1 MPLFVNEEK
10 DKKENKAIKEFTDR
24 VEPRNVFW
32 KNYKLIETAMETNEK
47 IPIQVVNF
55 YGIGGTGK
63 TRLLK
68 QLRLEMKNNEKEAK
82 ICYIDFEKLKT
93 FNGEPASI
101 LNAIKVEL
109 KNKFNYEFPLF
120 ELAYYEYKIKLGVD
134 ISKPELRNILLKNK
148 ELNFLASFIEEIPL
162 VGTFSKILSIVDEG
176 ASILRNRL
184 NDSNLKSKIE
194 NIQNITAQE
203 QEEMLSYYFALDFQN
218 NLKKEKYPFVFQID
232 TYERLVNEL
241 TEVGNVNKIDD
252 WLKGKDGLIR
262 NVNNVLW
269 VIAGREK
276 LKWESQDKN
285 WKGSL
290 DQHLLG
296 DLSQNDSATFLKTA
310 GITDEKLI
318 EQLYNLTSGTPI
330 FLDMCVD
337 TYYKLIE
344 SNKEIVIEEFG
355 GDRIKLVER
364 FFTYMNDTEKDFVTV
379 LAFIENWTDDT
390 IESQIKPILGNF
402 SFSLYEKIKQFSF
415 VIQEGLNYKIHETI
429 RGVITEE
436 ASELIRNK
444 FNKARKDS
452 KEEKIK
458 QIEEI
463 TVETI
468 KKENIQKEYENS
480 EEKNKMKKEY
490 VSEIYIHS
498 VKREEYRKVID
509 EIVSDIIDFLYK
521 KPKFTKENK
530 KIYCD
535 MLNNLMLKIEQ
546 FLEKYDVRYDYKKIE
561 SILNY
566 KIFKNT
572 YEYKRLE
579 GLYACLK
586 RYYYMLDGKHYYEFG
601 NSAYKSIIKHYS
613 KTKNLYKEN
622 EEKVKQITFITK
634 ILGNADYTI
643 NMNNEISKK
652 EFFSA
657 KELDTYM
664 GILDKHYISHT
675 TVEYMLLKYMRRD
688 YKKFLAIYDKFL
700 QENINTENVYYQRI
714 IIRLALNIIFEEF
727 KGKAGTGYKM
737 REYSLKKEAKK
748 RIEQSHSNLI
758 DQNEIDNM
766 IYEYVSD
773 SRDKFVNKYIDIV
786 ISYVN
791 NNKTLVDETFLDIC
805 IKLLETIG
813 VGKLVSDEAKIKL
826 AEMLVEI
833 KNEIL
838 YSKNANLIEKY
849 AKLLFL
855 VLKIPIYVKQ
865 KYFKENEKR
874 YEKLVN
880 NSFVTLD
887 ELYNKM
893 IEIHGKWSKKAEII
907 ECTYKINTLIQ
918 YNNWDLII
926 KIYKKYTGNNYSYSK
941 LKLIKEEINK
951 YMKCIKNADLLT
963 VKQLEELYNIMF
975 DEYEKEMNEY
985 FENYKN
991 ISSWKQNKINDDWY
1005 TFLKLPVEIFNKN
1018 GDIKYFEKIMD
1029 YLYKKIEKFNIL
1041 PTIDMYKNFSV
1052 LLNLMW
1058 ESAMNPKNNEMI
1070 DKSFKIL
1077 DKVFNKKGIPK
1088 FDKKGIYE
1096 NIDFRR
1102 DMSLY
1107 ATLILLQ
1114 ISYKKYLSNDE
1125 ISNYISFKEE
1135 NKNKKYD
1142 ITESNIGIY
1151 IELTEWNKKY
1161 IERLNEGYYLIK
1173 DNMTRWCNKVAV
1185 RNIVNELYL
1194 TEPKSN
1200 RYVNKEFY
1208 QLKRCLYSVI
1218 IGLEWKGELENTF
1231 NKIVNK
1237 NVKGL
1242 LKDKKNFEYYIKLKE
1257 IINTIISYNIGNF
1270 VSIQEVRA
1278 KIKT

>member
-32 KNYKLIETAMETNEK
+32 KNYKLIQTAMETNEK
-47 IPIQVVNF
+47 IPIQVVGF

-68 QLRLEMKNNEKEAK
+68 QLRLEMKNNAKEAK

-93 FNGEPASI
+93 FNREPASI
-101 LNAIKVEL
+101 LNFIKVEL

-120 ELAYYEYKIKLGVD
+120 ELAYYEYKVKLGVD

-162 VGTFSKILSIVDEG
+162 VGTFSKILSMVDEG
-176 ASILRNRL
+176 ASIIRNRL
-184 NDSNLKSKIE
+184 NDSNLKNKIE

-276 LKWESQDKN
+276 LKWESQDEN

-296 DLSQNDSATFLKTA
+296 DLSQNDSSTFLKTA

-318 EQLYNLTSGTPI
+318 EQLYALTRGTPI

-344 SNKEIVIEEFG
+344 SNKKIVIDEFG

-364 FFTYMNDTEKDFVTV
+364 FFTYMNDAEKDFVTA

-390 IESQIKPILGNF
+390 IENQIKPILGNF

-415 VIQEGLNYKIHETI
+415 VIQEGINYKIHETI
-429 RGVITEE
+429 RRVITEE

-444 FNKARKDS
+444 FNKVIKDR

-458 QIEEI
+458 RIEEI
-463 TVETI
+463 TIETI
-468 KKENIQKEYENS
+468 KKESFQKETENA
-480 EEKNKMKKEY
+480 EEKTKMKKEY

-498 VKREEYRKVID
+498 VKREEYKKVID
-509 EIVSDIIDFLYK
+509 EMVSDIINFLYK
-521 KPKFTKENK
+521 KPKFTKTNK

-535 MLNNLMLKIEQ
+535 MVDNLIIKIEH
-546 FLEKYDVRYDYKKIE
+546 FLEKYDARYDYRKIE

-579 GLYACLK
+579 GLYACLA
-586 RYYYMLDGKHYYEFG
+586 RFYYMIGEMNGYEIG
-601 NSAYKSIIKHYS
+601 NSAYKSIIKHYV

-622 EEKVKQITFITK
+622 TEKVKQIIYITK
-634 ILGNADYTI
+634 ILANADCTI
-643 NMNNEISKK
+643 NMNKKISKK

-664 GILDKHYISHT
+664 AILDKHYISHT
-675 TVEYMLLKYMRRD
+675 SIEYMLLEYMRRD
-688 YKKFLAIYDKFL
+688 YKKFLGIYNKFL
-700 QENINTENVYYQRI
+700 QDNMNTENVYYQRI

-727 KGKAGTGYKM
+727 KGKDGTGYKM
-737 REYSLKKEAKK
+737 REYSLKKEAQKM
-748 RIEQSHSNLI
+748 IEQSHSNLM
-758 DQNEIDNM
+758 DQTEIDNM
-766 IYEYVSD
+766 IYEYISD

-791 NNKTLVDETFLDIC
+791 NSKALVDETFLDIC
-805 IKLLETIG
+805 IKLLEAIIDKRT
-813 VGKLVSDEAKIKL
+813 VSDEAKLKL
-826 AEMLVEI
+826 VEMLIEI

-838 YSKNANLIEKY
+838 YSKNTNLIEKY
-849 AKLLFL
+849 AKLVFL
-855 VLKIPIYVKQ
+855 ILRIPRNKKQ
-865 KYFKENEKR
+865 KYFKENKER
-874 YEKLVN
+874 YEKLVS
-880 NSFVTLD
+880 NSYEILD
-887 ELYNKM
+887 ELQNKM
-893 IEIHGKWSKKAEII
+893 IEIYGKWSKKAEII

-918 YNNWDLII
+918 YNNWDSVI
-926 KIYKKYTGNNYSYSK
+926 KIYEKYTGNNYSESK
-941 LKLIKEEINK
+941 LNLIKEEINK
-951 YMKCIKNADLLT
+951 YMKSIENTDLIT
-963 VKQLEELYNIMF
+963 IKQLEDLYNIMF
-975 DEYEKEMNEY
+975 DEYKKEMNQY
-985 FENYKN
+985 FEKYKN
-991 ISSWKQNKINDDWY
+991 IKSSEQNRINDDWY
-1005 TFLKLPVEIFNKN
+1005 TFLKISIEIFNKN

-1041 PTIDMYKNFSV
+1041 PIIDMYKNFSI

-1058 ESAMNPKNNEMI
+1058 ESAMKPKNNKMI
-1070 DKSFKIL
+1070 DKSLKVL
-1077 DKVFNKKGIPK
+1077 DKVFNKKEIPK
-1088 FDKKGIYE
+1088 FNQKGIYE

-1102 DMSLY
+1102 DISLY

-1114 ISYKKYLSNDE
+1114 ISYKKFLSKEE
-1125 ISNYISFKEE
+1125 INNYIIINEE
-1135 NKNKKYD
+1135 NKKYNR
-1142 ITESNIGIY
+1142 IENNLSIY
-1151 IELTEWNKKY
+1151 TELTDKNKRY
-1161 IERLNEGYYLIK
+1161 IERLNDGFFLIK
-1173 DNMTRWCNKVAV
+1173 GNMTRWCSKFAV
-1185 RNIVNELYL
+1185 KNIVNELYFA
-1194 TEPKSN
+1194 EIKPN

-1208 QLKRCLYSVI
+1208 QLKRCLYSVV
-1218 IGLEWKGELENTF
+1218 IGLEWRGELENTF
-1231 NKIVNK
+1231 NKIINK
-1237 NVKGL
+1237 NIKGL
-1242 LKDKKNFEYYIKLKE
+1242 LKDKKNFEDYIKLKE
-1257 IINTIISYNIGNF
+1257 IINTIISYNNGKF
-1270 VSIQEVRA
+1270 VSIQEVKT
-1278 KIKT
+1278 KINA